1 MLSDWAKFSNAGADM
16 FKLYRAI
23 WRASAGRQIILIVLS
38 IAIAALAAVPL
49 EFQRDIVNHLTS
61 DDVSGDR
68 LLLLG
73 SGMMA
78 VILLSLALKW
88 LLGYR
93 AGTLGED
100 LIRMIRQRLLVR
112 ATDLTES
119 GESFRKG
126 TMTTAISAEAE
137 ELGKFAGGA
146 FSDPVVQIGTLISVI
161 GYISSTQPGLGMIA
175 FSMIVPQIVIVLI
188 SQRKVNVFVAE
199 RVRILRGATDK
210 LTTEQIDQ
218 IATEIDAQFDEIFE
232 TRRKMFLW
240 KLSAKFLLS
249 VINGAGTVG
258 ILMLGGYLVLD
269 GKTDVGTVVAATSG
283 LTRIQG
289 PTAFLIA
296 FYRQVSANRIKYEL
310 MLELFGPNPER
321 YRRIGHHS

>member
-1 MLSDWAKFSNAGADM
+1 M
-16 FKLYRAI
+16 FRLYTAI
-23 WRASAGRQIILIVLS
+23 WRASAGRQIVLIILSL
-38 IAIAALAAVPL
+38 AIAALAAAPL
-49 EFQRDIVNHLTS
+49 EFQRDIINHLTAKEIEV
-61 DDVSGDR
+61 DH

-73 SGMMA
+73 AGMLG

-88 LLGYR
+88 VLGFR

-112 ATDLTES
+112 AIDVDKS
-119 GESFRKG
+119 GGDIRKG

-161 GYISSTQPGLGMIA
+161 GYISSTQPGLGLIA
-175 FSMIVPQIVIVLI
+175 FSMIVPQIAIVLI
-188 SQRKVNVFVAE
+188 SQRKVNIFVAE
-199 RVRILRGATDK
+199 RVRILRSSTDEMTIGDIQTVSQEVLAK
-210 LTTEQIDQ
+210 
-218 IATEIDAQFDEIFE
+218 FDEIFE
-232 TRRKMFLW
+232 TRRRMFIW

-258 ILMLGGYLVLD
+258 ILMLGGWLVLQ

-283 LTRIQG
+283 LSRIQG
-289 PTAFLIA
+289 PTSFLIA
-296 FYRQVSANRIKYEL
+296 FYRQVSANRIKYDL
-310 MLELFGPNPER
+310 MLELFGDHPEQ
-321 YRRIGHHS
+321 YRQFRRRK

>member
-1 MLSDWAKFSNAGADM
+1 M
-16 FKLYRAI
+16 FKLYSAI
-23 WRASAGRQIILIVLS
+23 WRASAGRQIVLIILS
-38 IAIAALAAVPL
+38 IAIAGLAAVPL
-49 EFQRDIVNHLTS
+49 EFQRDIINHLTA
-61 DDVSGDR
+61 DDVSTDR
-68 LLLLG
+68 LIYLG
-73 SGMMA
+73 TGMMS

-100 LIRMIRQRLLVR
+100 IIRLIRQRLLLR
-112 ATDLTES
+112 SADLHDA
-119 GESFRKG
+119 GETVRKG

-146 FSDPVVQIGTLISVI
+146 FSDPIVQIGTLISVI
-161 GYISSTQPGLGMIA
+161 GYISATQPGLGMIA
-175 FSMIVPQIVIVLI
+175 LSMIVPQIIIVLI

-199 RVRILRGATDK
+199 RVRILRASTDS
-210 LTTEQIDQ
+210 LTTED
-218 IATEIDAQFDEIFE
+218 IDAVARDVEAMFDDIYN

-258 ILMLGGYLVLD
+258 VLMLGGYLVLN

-283 LTRIQG
+283 LGRIQG

-321 YRRIGHHS
+321 YRYLKGRN

>member
-1 MLSDWAKFSNAGADM
+1 M
-16 FKLYRAI
+16 FKLYSAI
-23 WRASAGRQIILIVLS
+23 WRASAGRQIILIILS
-38 IAIAALAAVPL
+38 IAIAGLAAVPL
-49 EFQRDIVNHLTS
+49 EFQRDIINHLTA
-61 DDVSGDR
+61 DDVSTDR
-68 LLLLG
+68 LIYLG
-73 SGMMA
+73 TGMMS

-100 LIRMIRQRLLVR
+100 IIRLIRQRLLLR
-112 ATDLTES
+112 SADLHDA
-119 GESFRKG
+119 GETVRKG

-161 GYISSTQPGLGMIA
+161 GYISATQPGLGMIA
-175 FSMIVPQIVIVLI
+175 LSMIVPQIIIVLI

-199 RVRILRGATDK
+199 RVRILRSSTDS
-210 LTTEQIDQ
+210 LTTED
-218 IATEIDAQFDEIFE
+218 IDAVARDVEAMFDDIYN

-258 ILMLGGYLVLD
+258 VLMLGGYLVLN

-283 LTRIQG
+283 LGRIQG

-321 YRRIGHHS
+321 YRYLKGRN

>member
-1 MLSDWAKFSNAGADM
+1 MLR
-16 FKLYRAI
+16 LYSAI
-23 WRASAGRQIILIVLS
+23 WRASAGRQILLILLS
-38 IAIAALAAVPL
+38 VAVAALAAVPL
-49 EFQRDIVNHLTS
+49 EFQRAIVNHLTS
-61 DDVSGDR
+61 LDVGAER
-68 LLLLG
+68 LVYLG
-73 SGMMA
+73 LGMMG

-88 LLGYR
+88 VLGYR

-100 LIRMIRQRLLVR
+100 MIRLIRQRLLWR
-112 ATDLTES
+112 SSDINET
-119 GESFRKG
+119 GESVRKG

-161 GYISSTQPGLGMIA
+161 GYISSTQPGLGLIA
-175 FSMIVPQIVIVLI
+175 FSMIVPQIIIVLV

-199 RVRILRGATDK
+199 RVRILRSATDQ
-210 LTTEQIDQ
+210 LTTEDLDVVEQDIN
-218 IATEIDAQFDEIFE
+218 ALFDDIYE
-232 TRRKMFLW
+232 TRKRMFLW

-258 ILMLGGYLVLD
+258 ILMLGGWLVLE
-269 GKTDVGTVVAATSG
+269 GRTDVGTVVAATSG
-283 LTRIQG
+283 LGRIQG

-310 MLELFGPNPER
+310 MLELFGPDPTR
-321 YRRIGHHS
+321 YRHRA

>member
-1 MLSDWAKFSNAGADM
+1 MLR
-16 FKLYRAI
+16 LYSAI
-23 WRASAGRQIILIVLS
+23 WRASAGRQILLILLS
-38 IAIAALAAVPL
+38 VAVAALAAVPL
-49 EFQRDIVNHLTS
+49 EFQRAIVNHLTS
-61 DDVSGDR
+61 LDVGSER
-68 LLLLG
+68 LVYLG
-73 SGMMA
+73 LGMMG

-88 LLGYR
+88 VLGYR

-100 LIRMIRQRLLVR
+100 MIRLIRQRLLWR
-112 ATDLTES
+112 SSDINET
-119 GESFRKG
+119 GESVRKG

-161 GYISSTQPGLGMIA
+161 GYISSTQPGLGLIA
-175 FSMIVPQIVIVLI
+175 FSMIVPQIIIVLV

-199 RVRILRGATDK
+199 RVRILRSATDQ
-210 LTTEQIDQ
+210 LTNEDLDAVEQDIN
-218 IATEIDAQFDEIFE
+218 ALFDDIYE
-232 TRRKMFLW
+232 TRKRMFLW

-258 ILMLGGYLVLD
+258 ILMLGGWLVLE

-283 LTRIQG
+283 LGRIQG

-310 MLELFGPNPER
+310 MLELFGPDPTR
-321 YRRIGHHS
+321 YRHRA

>member
-1 MLSDWAKFSNAGADM
+1 MLR
-16 FKLYRAI
+16 LYSAI
-23 WRASAGRQIILIVLS
+23 WRASAGRQILLILLS
-38 IAIAALAAVPL
+38 VAVAALAAVPL
-49 EFQRDIVNHLTS
+49 EFQRAIVNHLTS
-61 DDVSGDR
+61 LDVGAER
-68 LLLLG
+68 LVYLG
-73 SGMMA
+73 LGMMG

-88 LLGYR
+88 VLGYR

-100 LIRMIRQRLLVR
+100 MIRLIRQRLLWR
-112 ATDLTES
+112 SSDINET
-119 GESFRKG
+119 GESVRKG

-161 GYISSTQPGLGMIA
+161 GYISSTQPGLGLIA
-175 FSMIVPQIVIVLI
+175 FSMIVPQIIIVLV

-199 RVRILRGATDK
+199 RVRILRSATDQ
-210 LTTEQIDQ
+210 LTTEDL
-218 IATEIDAQFDEIFE
+218 DAVEQDINALFDDIYE
-232 TRRKMFLW
+232 TRKRMFLW

-258 ILMLGGYLVLD
+258 ILMLGGWLVLE

-283 LTRIQG
+283 LGRIQG

-310 MLELFGPNPER
+310 MLELFGPDPTR
-321 YRRIGHHS
+321 YRHRA

>member
-1 MLSDWAKFSNAGADM
+1 M

-23 WRASAGRQIILIVLS
+23 WRASAGRQIILIALS
-38 IAIAALAAVPL
+38 IAVAALAAVPL

-61 DDVSGDR
+61 ANIDADH
-68 LLLLG
+68 LMLLG
-73 SGMMA
+73 AGMMG
-78 VILLSLALKW
+78 VILLSLGLKW
-88 LLGYR
+88 VLGYR
-93 AGTLGED
+93 SGTLGED
-100 LIRMIRQRLLVR
+100 MIRLIRQRLLVR
-112 ATDLTES
+112 SADLNET
-119 GESFRKG
+119 GEDVRKG

-161 GYISSTQPGLGMIA
+161 GYISSTQPGLGLIA
-175 FSMIVPQIVIVLI
+175 FSMIVPQIVIVLV

-199 RVRILRGATDK
+199 RVRILRSATDR
-210 LTTEQIDQ
+210 LTSAQID
-218 IATEIDAQFDEIFE
+218 AAAREVEAQFDDIYE
-232 TRRKMFLW
+232 TRRRMFLW

-258 ILMLGGYLVLD
+258 ILMLGGWLVLQ
-269 GKTDVGTVVAATSG
+269 GRTDVGTVVAATSG
-283 LTRIQG
+283 LARIQG

-310 MLELFGPNPER
+310 MLELFGPHPEQ
-321 YRRIGHHS
+321 YRRIKRRT

>member
-1 MLSDWAKFSNAGADM
+1 MLR
-16 FKLYRAI
+16 LYSAI
-23 WRASAGRQIILIVLS
+23 WRASAGRQILLILLS
-38 IAIAALAAVPL
+38 VAVAALAAVPL
-49 EFQRDIVNHLTS
+49 EFQRAIVNHLTS
-61 DDVSGDR
+61 LDVGAER
-68 LLLLG
+68 LVYLG
-73 SGMMA
+73 LGMMG

-88 LLGYR
+88 VLGYR

-100 LIRMIRQRLLVR
+100 MIRLIRQRLLWR
-112 ATDLTES
+112 SSDINET
-119 GESFRKG
+119 GESVRKG

-161 GYISSTQPGLGMIA
+161 GYISSTQPGLGLIA
-175 FSMIVPQIVIVLI
+175 FSMIVPQIIIVLV

-199 RVRILRGATDK
+199 RVRILRSATDQ
-210 LTTEQIDQ
+210 LTTEDL
-218 IATEIDAQFDEIFE
+218 DAVEQDINALFDDIYE
-232 TRRKMFLW
+232 TRKRMFLW

-258 ILMLGGYLVLD
+258 ILMLGGWLVLE

-283 LTRIQG
+283 LGRIQG

-310 MLELFGPNPER
+310 MLELFGPDPTR
-321 YRRIGHHS
+321 YRHRT

>member
-1 MLSDWAKFSNAGADM
+1 MLR
-16 FKLYRAI
+16 LYSAI
-23 WRASAGRQIILIVLS
+23 WRASAGRQILLILLS
-38 IAIAALAAVPL
+38 VAVAALAAVPL
-49 EFQRDIVNHLTS
+49 EFQRAIVNHLTS
-61 DDVSGDR
+61 LDVGAER
-68 LLLLG
+68 LAYLG
-73 SGMMA
+73 LGMMG

-88 LLGYR
+88 VLGYR

-100 LIRMIRQRLLVR
+100 MIRLIRQRLLWR
-112 ATDLTES
+112 SSDINET
-119 GESFRKG
+119 GESVRKG

-161 GYISSTQPGLGMIA
+161 GYISSTQPGLGLIA
-175 FSMIVPQIVIVLI
+175 FSMIVPQIIIVLV

-199 RVRILRGATDK
+199 RVRILRSATDQ
-210 LTTEQIDQ
+210 LTTEDLEAVEQDIN
-218 IATEIDAQFDEIFE
+218 ALFDDIYE
-232 TRRKMFLW
+232 TRKRMFLW

-258 ILMLGGYLVLD
+258 ILMLGGWLVLE

-283 LTRIQG
+283 LGRIQG

-310 MLELFGPNPER
+310 MLELFGPDPTR
-321 YRRIGHHS
+321 YRHRT

>member
-1 MLSDWAKFSNAGADM
+1 M
-16 FKLYRAI
+16 FQLYRAI

-38 IAIAALAAVPL
+38 IAIAGLAAVPL
-49 EFQRDIVNHLTS
+49 EFQRDIINHLTA
-61 DDVSGDR
+61 DDVSTDK
-68 LLLLG
+68 LIYLG
-73 SGMMA
+73 TGMMS
-78 VILLSLALKW
+78 VVLLSLALKW

-100 LIRMIRQRLLVR
+100 VIRLIRQRLLVR
-112 ATDLTES
+112 ASDIKGS
-119 GESFRKG
+119 GEDVRKG
-126 TMTTAISAEAE
+126 TMSTAISAEAE

-175 FSMIVPQIVIVLI
+175 FSMIVPQIIIVLI

-210 LTTEQIDQ
+210 LTVED
-218 IATEIDAQFDEIFE
+218 IDAVSKEVDALFDDIYE
-232 TRRKMFLW
+232 TRRRMFLW

-258 ILMLGGYLVLD
+258 VLMLGGYLVLN

-283 LTRIQG
+283 LGRIQG

-321 YRRIGHHS
+321 YRQIENRR

>member
-1 MLSDWAKFSNAGADM
+1 M

-38 IAIAALAAVPL
+38 IAIAGLAAVPL
-49 EFQRDIVNHLTS
+49 EFQRDIINHLTS
-61 DDVSGDR
+61 DNIETER
-68 LLLLG
+68 LTYLG
-73 SGMMA
+73 AGMMS

-88 LLGYR
+88 LLSFR

-100 LIRMIRQRLLVR
+100 MIRLIRQRLLDRTFDVEN
-112 ATDLTES
+112 TEDPVK
-119 GESFRKG
+119 KG

-161 GYISSTQPGLGMIA
+161 GYISSTQPWLGLIALSMIA
-175 FSMIVPQIVIVLI
+175 PQIVIVLI
-188 SQRKVNVFVAE
+188 SQRKVNIFVAE
-199 RVRILRGATDK
+199 RVRILRNATDK
-210 LTTEQIDQ
+210 LTVQDIGAVARD
-218 IATEIDAQFDEIFE
+218 IDAQFDEIYE
-232 TRRKMFLW
+232 TRRRMFLW

-258 ILMLGGYLVLD
+258 VLMLGGYLVLQ

-283 LTRIQG
+283 LGRIQG
-289 PTAFLIA
+289 PTGFLIA

-321 YRRIGHHS
+321 YRQPRQSH

>member
-1 MLSDWAKFSNAGADM
+1 M

-23 WRASAGRQIILIVLS
+23 WRASAGRQIILIILS
-38 IAIAALAAVPL
+38 IAIAGLAAVPL

-61 DDVSGDR
+61 NDISTER
-68 LLLLG
+68 LLYLG
-73 SGMMA
+73 SGMLS

-112 ATDLTES
+112 SSDLSET
-119 GESFRKG
+119 GEKMRTG

-188 SQRKVNVFVAE
+188 SQRKVNIFVAE
-199 RVRILRGATDK
+199 RVRILRSSTDR
-210 LTTEQIDQ
+210 LTTEDIDAVARD
-218 IATEIDAQFDEIFE
+218 IEAQFDDIYN
-232 TRRKMFLW
+232 TRRRMFLW

-258 ILMLGGYLVLD
+258 VLMLGGYLVLN
-269 GKTDVGTVVAATSG
+269 GRTDVGTVVAATSG
-283 LTRIQG
+283 LGRIQG

-321 YRRIGHHS
+321 YRQPRKSY